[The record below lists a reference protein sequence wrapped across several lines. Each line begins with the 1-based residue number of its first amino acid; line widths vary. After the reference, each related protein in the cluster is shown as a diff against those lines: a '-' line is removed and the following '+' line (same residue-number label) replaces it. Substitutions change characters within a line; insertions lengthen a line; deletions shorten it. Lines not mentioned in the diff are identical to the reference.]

1 MARGA
6 PESFADL
13 AEKVTPAVVNI
24 SATQVVEE
32 KKPDIQKPPPG
43 SQLDD
48 MFEEFLKRHRQQNG
62 EGHAHRS
69 SSLGSGFVIDPSGI
83 IITNNHVIDGA
94 NEIEVIFTDGSKLK
108 AEIVGKDAKVD
119 HRGAAGEIRPSRS
132 RR

>member
-1 MARGA
+1 MFLGGLAPALARGA

-32 KKPDIQKPPPG
+32 KKPDMQKLPPS

-69 SSLGSGFVIDPSGI
+69 SSLGSGFVIDPPALSSP
-83 IITNNHVIDGA
+83 TTTSSTA
-94 NEIEVIFTDGSKLK
+94 PTKSK
-108 AEIVGKDAKVD
+108 
-119 HRGAAGEIRPSRS
+119 
-132 RR
+132 